1 MKCAQEPGLFL
12 EKGAGWVS
20 LDRGGKQAK
29 GGVYQRG
36 KERKSGKAQEE
47 HIIIQVC
54 NRA

>member
-1 MKCAQEPGLFL
+1 MFL

-36 KERKSGKAQEE
+36 KERKSGKAQESRPI
-47 HIIIQVC
+47 HAC
-54 NRA
+54 NRAYNKSQESV

>member
-1 MKCAQEPGLFL
+1 MFL

-36 KERKSGKAQEE
+36 KERKSGKAQESRGGANSYRS
-47 HIIIQVC
+47 VFG
-54 NRA
+54 RR